1 MASRVVAVAKCP
13 THCPRA
19 SSGQE
24 VGGEQWEVGE
34 WEFSLSKASCL
45 EGSSLTLPLPALV
58 NSADRASVPIAGTP
72 QVLPGGR
79 GPRPPARSS

>member
-24 VGGEQWEVGE
+24 VGGERWEVGE
-34 WEFSLSKASCL
+34 REFLSKASCL
-45 EGSSLTLPLPALV
+45 EGNSLTLPLPALV
-58 NSADRASVPIAGTP
+58 NSADRASVPIAGTF

-79 GPRPPARSS
+79 RPRPPARSS